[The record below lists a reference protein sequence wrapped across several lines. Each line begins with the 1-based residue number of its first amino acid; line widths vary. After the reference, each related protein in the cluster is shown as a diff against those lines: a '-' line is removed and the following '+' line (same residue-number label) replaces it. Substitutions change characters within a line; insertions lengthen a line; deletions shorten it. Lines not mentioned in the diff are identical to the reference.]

1 MKAMDLVFLRFQS
14 AILFIIQF
22 IDSGDIDRYRISFS
36 FCMKTTV
43 FVFLK
48 KYAVCLAISA
58 VSASVARQET
68 PKEIIRT
75 PG

>member
-1 MKAMDLVFLRFQS
+1 
-14 AILFIIQF
+14 
-22 IDSGDIDRYRISFS
+22 
-36 FCMKTTV
+36 MKTTV

-48 KYAVCLAISA
+48 KYAICLAISA
-58 VSASVARQET
+58 VLASVARQET